1 MGCCNTKE
9 PVMNKNSL
17 PPEKPSVDTQLKD
30 IEKQIIAKRDLLN
43 KNEVDATDNKEI
55 IREIKELQTQYDNL
69 KLANYKI
76 DEKTGIKN
84 ISLLGFK
91 KKEKSNNKTFLLIG
105 SPNVGKSTFFN
116 RCTWQT
122 APVGNIDRVT
132 VSASEGSLRVDRK
145 SKIIDLPGLH
155 SITPATADEAIV
167 VRSLF
172 DMSYSGAIN
181 IIGATSISRDL
192 FLTLQLLEAG
202 VVSQVMVNMVD
213 ELYNKKI
220 DAFRLSRRLGV
231 PVSLAIAKKNQ
242 GVKETINSVM
252 FSSGQP
258 KPFILD
264 YSDKIEKTISEMQ
277 EFIPIASVSKRF
289 IAIQYICGNSWI
301 IDYFQSLNIDAKLN
315 DILKKNEIGD
325 EEVLSMRNTKRT
337 FITETLNQVITR
349 QETTHGNRQA
359 ISRKI
364 DRFALKK
371 WISIP
376 LFFIVIFL
384 VYYITFG
391 PQLGGWLDVQW
402 INLLTMI
409 PDSIAKDMAGG
420 SDWITSFVTQGLLGG
435 IITILGFLPFI
446 IILFFFIAVLEQS
459 GFLARI
465 SVLLDKSLSKYGVS
479 GRSLITLLTG
489 IGCNIPAIL
498 MARNSHSKKERIIS
512 ILIAPFIACS
522 ARLIIFQWIGT
533 AIAGV
538 EYAWLIAWGMTI
550 FSGFFALWM
559 GMAFSKTMFRKRS
572 TFLLTELPKWR
583 NPDFVVILK
592 TISNEV
598 WSFLKR
604 TLTIIFIVNLAM
616 WFLTYVGP
624 IVGPITDSTS
634 AVNDSFLSYI
644 SRGLR
649 YIMIPTG
656 LGSDWR
662 LTASIVAAFPAKE
675 LAASNLSLLYAVPNI
690 DPSLSIGGQEGFR
703 LSLFGPDSSTS
714 LPIATAVSYLAFVAF
729 YTPCMAATVTIK
741 KEVGSKIMW
750 THIGVALFVTY
761 LMSIAT
767 YVLFGT
773 FESIATQPD
782 VFENA
787 ALLAG
792 VVIFIIGAID
802 FVLNKPAQ
810 MILGKYQIK
819 NKMINKVVDYNWAF
833 IGAIVAI
840 AVVII
845 AGVLLS
851 QNTYTF

>member
-9 PVMNKNSL
+9 PTMNKNNL
-17 PPEKPSVDTQLKD
+17 LIDKPSVDIQLKN
-30 IEKQIIAKRDLLN
+30 IEKQIMAKRDLLN
-43 KNEVDATDNKEI
+43 KNEVNATDNKEI
-55 IREIKELQTQYDNL
+55 IREIKELQSEYDNL
-69 KLANYKI
+69 KVTNYKI
-76 DEKTGIKN
+76 EEKTGIKN

-116 RCTWQT
+116 RCTWQV
-122 APVGNIDRVT
+122 AQVGNIDRVT

-155 SITPATADEAIV
+155 SINPATADEAIV

-172 DMSYSGAIN
+172 DMTYDGAIN
-181 IIGATSISRDL
+181 IVGATSIARDL
-192 FLTLQLLEAG
+192 FLTVQLLEAG

-220 DAFRLSRRLGV
+220 DAFRLSRCLGV

-258 KPFILD
+258 KPFILE
-264 YSDKIEKTISEMQ
+264 YSNKVEKTIKEME

-301 IDYFQSLNIDAKLN
+301 IDYFKSLNIHAKLN
-315 DILKKNEIGD
+315 HIITKNEITD
-325 EEVLSMRNTKRT
+325 DDILNMRNRKRS
-337 FITETLNQVITR
+337 FISETLNKSMSHKETSHR
-349 QETTHGNRQA
+349 NHQE

-376 LFFIVIFL
+376 LFFAIIFL

-420 SDWITSFVTQGLLGG
+420 NDWITSFVTQGLLGG
-435 IITILGFLPFI
+435 VITILGFLPFI

-538 EYAWLIAWGMTI
+538 EYAWLIAWGMTV
-550 FSGFFALWM
+550 FSGIFALWM
-559 GMAFSKTMFRKRS
+559 GMVFSKTMFRKKS

-583 NPDFVVILK
+583 NPDFIVILK

-604 TLTIIFIVNLAM
+604 TLTIIFIVNLGM

-624 IVGPITDSTS
+624 IVGPITDSTV

-675 LAASNLSLLYAVPNI
+675 LAASNLSLLYAIPNI
-690 DPSLSIGGQEGFR
+690 DPNLAIAGQEGFR
-703 LSLFGPDSSTS
+703 LALFGPDSSTA
-714 LPIATAVSYLAFVAF
+714 LPIATAVSYLMFVAF

-741 KEVGSKIMW
+741 RETGPKIMW
-750 THIGVALFVTY
+750 THIGVALLVTY

-767 YVLFGT
+767 YVCFGT
-773 FESIATQPD
+773 FESISSQPEI
-782 VFENA
+782 FENA
-787 ALLAG
+787 TL
-792 VVIFIIGAID
+792 VIGLVIMMIGLVDFI
-802 FVLNKPAQ
+802 LNKPAQ
-810 MILGKYQIK
+810 MMLGKYQIT
-819 NKMINKVVDYNWAF
+819 NRVINKVVDYNWAL
-833 IGAIVAI
+833 IGTIIAVAI
-840 AVVII
+840 VII

-851 QNTYTF
+851 QNSYPF